1 MIAAI
6 HAGWKGAFKGI
17 IKRTLNFMIKKGCDP
32 KNVTAVIGPCISV
45 KNYEVKKDFIKKLI
59 KKDGKNKK
67 FFKKIQ
73 NKDFFDLKKYVLSQL
88 KALNIKKIDIINKNT
103 FNPKNN
109 FFSARRSISRNEND
123 YGRNISVIMINW
135 QYLMK
140 LLTGNSNK
148 PLSKNI
154 AKYLKS
160 KLVNSSIKKFSDGE
174 IYIEINENIRGNS
187 IFIIQSISSPAND
200 NLMELLLC
208 IDALK
213 RSSAKNITAVIPY
226 FGYARQDRK
235 VVPRTSIS
243 AKLVSNLITK
253 AGADRVVTVDLHA
266 GQIQG
271 FFDIP
276 VDNLF
281 ATPIF
286 ARHAKK
292 NIKSK
297 NIICVAPDVGGTER
311 ARALGKILNV
321 ELAIVDKRRPKP
333 GQSKVMN
340 VIGNVKGKTCII
352 VDDIIDSGGTIV
364 NAAKALKDRGAK
376 EVYVYITH
384 GVLSGEA
391 VDKIKKSVIRKLVI
405 TDTIDNHDKIKN
417 VKNIEVL
424 PISALMGEAIKRIS
438 NSTSVSDLFK

>member
-1 MIAAI
+1 
-6 HAGWKGAFKGI
+6 
-17 IKRTLNFMIKKGCDP
+17 
-32 KNVTAVIGPCISV
+32 
-45 KNYEVKKDFIKKLI
+45 
-59 KKDGKNKK
+59 
-67 FFKKIQ
+67 
-73 NKDFFDLKKYVLSQL
+73 
-88 KALNIKKIDIINKNT
+88 
-103 FNPKNN
+103 
-109 FFSARRSISRNEND
+109 
-123 YGRNISVIMINW
+123 
-135 QYLMK
+135 MK

-154 AKYLKS
+154 AKYLKQ
-160 KLVNSSIKKFSDGE
+160 KLVNSSIKKFADGE

-213 RSSAKNITAVIPY
+213 RSSSKNITAVIPY

-286 ARHAKK
+286 ARHVKK

-297 NIICVAPDVGGTER
+297 NIICVAPDGGGTER
-311 ARALGKILNV
+311 ARALGKILGV
-321 ELAIVDKRRPKP
+321 VLAIVDKRRPKP

-352 VDDIIDSGGTIV
+352 VDDIIDSGGTRV

-391 VDKIKKSVIRKLVI
+391 IDKIKKSVIKKLVI
-405 TDTIDNHDKIKN
+405 TDTIDNLDKTKN
-417 VKNIEVL
+417 TKNIEVL
-424 PISALMGEAIKRIS
+424 SISTLMGEAIKRIS

>member
-1 MIAAI
+1 
-6 HAGWKGAFKGI
+6 
-17 IKRTLNFMIKKGCDP
+17 
-32 KNVTAVIGPCISV
+32 
-45 KNYEVKKDFIKKLI
+45 
-59 KKDGKNKK
+59 
-67 FFKKIQ
+67 
-73 NKDFFDLKKYVLSQL
+73 
-88 KALNIKKIDIINKNT
+88 
-103 FNPKNN
+103 
-109 FFSARRSISRNEND
+109 
-123 YGRNISVIMINW
+123 
-135 QYLMK
+135 MK

-148 PLSKNI
+148 PLSKKI
-154 AKYLKS
+154 SQFLKT
-160 KLVNSSIKKFSDGE
+160 KLVNSSIKKFADGE

-187 IFIIQSISSPAND
+187 IFIIQSVSSPAND

-253 AGADRVVTVDLHA
+253 AGADRVVTVDLHS

-286 ARHAKK
+286 ARHVKK
-292 NIKSK
+292 KIKEK
-297 NIICVAPDVGGTER
+297 NLICVAPDVGGTQR
-311 ARALGKILNV
+311 ARALGNLLNV
-321 ELAIVDKRRPKP
+321 GLAIVDKWRPKP
-333 GQSKVMN
+333 GQSQVIN
-340 VIGNVKGKTCII
+340 VIGNVKDKTCII
-352 VDDIIDSGGTIV
+352 VDDLIDSGGTIV

-376 EVYVYITH
+376 NVYVYITH

-391 VDKIKKSVIRKLVI
+391 VKKIQKSVIKNLVI
-405 TDTIDNHDKIKN
+405 TDTIDNSDKLKKA
-417 VKNIEVL
+417 KNIEVL
-424 PISALMGEAIKRIS
+424 SISGLMGEAIKRIS

>member
-1 MIAAI
+1 
-6 HAGWKGAFKGI
+6 
-17 IKRTLNFMIKKGCDP
+17 
-32 KNVTAVIGPCISV
+32 
-45 KNYEVKKDFIKKLI
+45 
-59 KKDGKNKK
+59 
-67 FFKKIQ
+67 
-73 NKDFFDLKKYVLSQL
+73 
-88 KALNIKKIDIINKNT
+88 
-103 FNPKNN
+103 
-109 FFSARRSISRNEND
+109 
-123 YGRNISVIMINW
+123 
-135 QYLMK
+135 MK

-148 PLSKNI
+148 VLSKNI

-160 KLVNSSIKKFSDGE
+160 KLVNSSIRKFADGE
-174 IYIEINENIRGNS
+174 IYVEINENIRGNS
-187 IFIIQSISSPAND
+187 IFIIQSVSSPAND

-253 AGADRVVTVDLHA
+253 AGADRIVTVDLHA

-286 ARHAKK
+286 ARHVRKK
-292 NIKSK
+292 IKSK
-297 NIICVAPDVGGTER
+297 KIICVAPDVGGTER
-311 ARALGKILNV
+311 ARALGKLLNV
-321 ELAIVDKRRPKP
+321 GLAIVDKRRPKP
-333 GQSKVMN
+333 GQSQVMN
-340 VIGNVKGKTCII
+340 IIGDVKDQTCII
-352 VDDIIDSGGTIV
+352 VDDIIDSGGTII
-364 NAAKALKDRGAK
+364 NAAKALKERGAK

-384 GVLSGEA
+384 GVLSGDA
-391 VDKIKKSVIRKLVI
+391 VKKIKNSVIKNLVI
-405 TDTIDNHDKIKN
+405 TDTIDNGDKTKN

-424 PISALMGEAIKRIS
+424 PISGLMGEAIKRIS

>member
-1 MIAAI
+1 
-6 HAGWKGAFKGI
+6 
-17 IKRTLNFMIKKGCDP
+17 
-32 KNVTAVIGPCISV
+32 
-45 KNYEVKKDFIKKLI
+45 
-59 KKDGKNKK
+59 
-67 FFKKIQ
+67 
-73 NKDFFDLKKYVLSQL
+73 
-88 KALNIKKIDIINKNT
+88 
-103 FNPKNN
+103 
-109 FFSARRSISRNEND
+109 
-123 YGRNISVIMINW
+123 
-135 QYLMK
+135 MK
-140 LLTGNSNK
+140 LLSGTSNK
-148 PLSKNI
+148 PLSKDI
-154 AKYLKS
+154 AKFLKS
-160 KLVNSSIKKFSDGE
+160 KLVNSSIRNFADGE
-174 IYIEINENIRGNS
+174 IYIELNENIRGNS

-281 ATPIF
+281 STPIF
-286 ARHAKK
+286 ARHVKK

-297 NIICVAPDVGGTER
+297 NIVCIAPDVGGTER

-321 ELAIVDKRRPKP
+321 GLAIVDKRRPKP
-333 GQSKVMN
+333 GQSQVMN
-340 VIGNVKGKTCII
+340 VIGEVKDKTCVI

-384 GVLSGEA
+384 GVLTGEA
-391 VDKIKKSVIRKLVI
+391 VKKIKNSVIKKLVI
-405 TDTIDNHDKIKN
+405 TDTIDNKDKTKSA
-417 VKNIEVL
+417 KNIEVL
-424 PISALMGEAIKRIS
+424 SISALMGEAIKRIS

>member
-1 MIAAI
+1 
-6 HAGWKGAFKGI
+6 
-17 IKRTLNFMIKKGCDP
+17 
-32 KNVTAVIGPCISV
+32 
-45 KNYEVKKDFIKKLI
+45 
-59 KKDGKNKK
+59 
-67 FFKKIQ
+67 
-73 NKDFFDLKKYVLSQL
+73 
-88 KALNIKKIDIINKNT
+88 
-103 FNPKNN
+103 
-109 FFSARRSISRNEND
+109 
-123 YGRNISVIMINW
+123 
-135 QYLMK
+135 
-140 LLTGNSNK
+140 
-148 PLSKNI
+148 
-154 AKYLKS
+154 
-160 KLVNSSIKKFSDGE
+160 
-174 IYIEINENIRGNS
+174 
-187 IFIIQSISSPAND
+187 
-200 NLMELLLC
+200 MELLLC

-286 ARHAKK
+286 ARHVKK

-311 ARALGKILNV
+311 ARALGKLLNV
-321 ELAIVDKRRPKP
+321 GLAIVDKRRPKP
-333 GQSKVMN
+333 GQSQVMN
-340 VIGNVKGKTCII
+340 VIGNVKDKTCII
-352 VDDIIDSGGTIV
+352 VDDIIDSGGTII
-364 NAAKALKDRGAK
+364 NAAKALKARGAK
-376 EVYVYITH
+376 DVYVYITH

-391 VDKIKKSVIRKLVI
+391 VLKIKKSVIKKLVI
-405 TDTIDNHDKIKN
+405 TDTIDNDEK
-417 VKNIEVL
+417 VKKANNIEVL
-424 PISALMGEAIKRIS
+424 PISNLMGEAIKRIS

>member
-1 MIAAI
+1 
-6 HAGWKGAFKGI
+6 
-17 IKRTLNFMIKKGCDP
+17 
-32 KNVTAVIGPCISV
+32 
-45 KNYEVKKDFIKKLI
+45 
-59 KKDGKNKK
+59 
-67 FFKKIQ
+67 
-73 NKDFFDLKKYVLSQL
+73 
-88 KALNIKKIDIINKNT
+88 
-103 FNPKNN
+103 
-109 FFSARRSISRNEND
+109 
-123 YGRNISVIMINW
+123 
-135 QYLMK
+135 MK

-148 PLSKNI
+148 VLSKNI

-160 KLVNSSIKKFSDGE
+160 KLVNSSIRKFADGE
-174 IYIEINENIRGNS
+174 IYVEINENIRGNS
-187 IFIIQSISSPAND
+187 IFIIQSVSSPAND

-253 AGADRVVTVDLHA
+253 AGADRIVTVDLHA

-286 ARHAKK
+286 ARHVRKK
-292 NIKSK
+292 IKSK
-297 NIICVAPDVGGTER
+297 KIICVAPDVGGTER
-311 ARALGKILNV
+311 ARALGKLLNV
-321 ELAIVDKRRPKP
+321 GLAIVDKRRPKP
-333 GQSKVMN
+333 GQSQVMN
-340 VIGNVKGKTCII
+340 IIGDVKDQTCII

-364 NAAKALKDRGAK
+364 NAAKALKERGAK

-384 GVLSGEA
+384 GVLSGDA
-391 VDKIKKSVIRKLVI
+391 VKKIKNSVIKNLVI
-405 TDTIDNHDKIKN
+405 TDTIDNGDKIKN

-424 PISALMGEAIKRIS
+424 PISGLMGEAIKRIS

>member
-1 MIAAI
+1 
-6 HAGWKGAFKGI
+6 
-17 IKRTLNFMIKKGCDP
+17 
-32 KNVTAVIGPCISV
+32 
-45 KNYEVKKDFIKKLI
+45 
-59 KKDGKNKK
+59 
-67 FFKKIQ
+67 
-73 NKDFFDLKKYVLSQL
+73 
-88 KALNIKKIDIINKNT
+88 
-103 FNPKNN
+103 
-109 FFSARRSISRNEND
+109 
-123 YGRNISVIMINW
+123 
-135 QYLMK
+135 MK

-148 PLSKNI
+148 ILSKNI
-154 AKYLKS
+154 AKYLRS
-160 KLVNSSIKKFSDGE
+160 KLVNSSIRKFSDGE
-174 IYIEINENIRGNS
+174 IYVEINENIRGNS
-187 IFIIQSISSPAND
+187 IFIIQSVSSPAND
-200 NLMELLLC
+200 NLMELLLS

-243 AKLVSNLITK
+243 AKLVSNLITQ

-286 ARHAKK
+286 ARHIKK
-292 NIKSK
+292 KIKSK
-297 NIICVAPDVGGTER
+297 KIICVAPDVGGTER
-311 ARALGKILNV
+311 ARALGKLLNV
-321 ELAIVDKRRPKP
+321 GLAIVDKRRPKP
-333 GQSKVMN
+333 GQSQVMN
-340 VIGNVKGKTCII
+340 VIGDVKDKTCII

-364 NAAKALKDRGAK
+364 NAAKALKARGAK

-384 GVLSGEA
+384 GVLSGDA
-391 VDKIKKSVIRKLVI
+391 VKKIKNSVIKNLVI
-405 TDTIDNHDKIKN
+405 TDTIDNNEKTKN

>member
-1 MIAAI
+1 
-6 HAGWKGAFKGI
+6 
-17 IKRTLNFMIKKGCDP
+17 
-32 KNVTAVIGPCISV
+32 
-45 KNYEVKKDFIKKLI
+45 
-59 KKDGKNKK
+59 
-67 FFKKIQ
+67 
-73 NKDFFDLKKYVLSQL
+73 
-88 KALNIKKIDIINKNT
+88 
-103 FNPKNN
+103 
-109 FFSARRSISRNEND
+109 
-123 YGRNISVIMINW
+123 
-135 QYLMK
+135 MK

-148 PLSKNI
+148 VLSKNI
-154 AKYLKS
+154 AKYLKT
-160 KLVNSSIKKFSDGE
+160 KLVNSSIRKFADGE

-243 AKLVSNLITK
+243 AKLVSNLITQ

-281 ATPIF
+281 STPIF
-286 ARHAKK
+286 ARHARKK
-292 NIKSK
+292 IKSK
-297 NIICVAPDVGGTER
+297 KIICVAPDVGGTER
-311 ARALGKILNV
+311 ARALGKLLSV
-321 ELAIVDKRRPKP
+321 GLAIVDKRRPKP
-333 GQSKVMN
+333 GQSQVMN
-340 VIGNVKGKTCII
+340 VIGDVKNQTCVI

-364 NAAKALKDRGAK
+364 NAAKALKKRGAK

-391 VDKIKKSVIRKLVI
+391 VKKIKGSVIKNLVI
-405 TDTIDNHDKIKN
+405 TDTIDNSQKTKN

-424 PISALMGEAIKRIS
+424 PISSLMGEAIKRIS
-438 NSTSVSDLFK
+438 NSNSVSDLFK

>member
-1 MIAAI
+1 
-6 HAGWKGAFKGI
+6 
-17 IKRTLNFMIKKGCDP
+17 
-32 KNVTAVIGPCISV
+32 
-45 KNYEVKKDFIKKLI
+45 
-59 KKDGKNKK
+59 
-67 FFKKIQ
+67 
-73 NKDFFDLKKYVLSQL
+73 
-88 KALNIKKIDIINKNT
+88 
-103 FNPKNN
+103 
-109 FFSARRSISRNEND
+109 
-123 YGRNISVIMINW
+123 
-135 QYLMK
+135 MK
-140 LLTGNSNK
+140 LLTCNSNK
-148 PLSKNI
+148 TLSKKI
-154 AKYLKS
+154 AKYLKL
-160 KLVNSSIKKFSDGE
+160 KLVNSSIKKFADGE

-266 GQIQG
+266 GQVQG

-281 ATPIF
+281 CTPIF
-286 ARHAKK
+286 ARHVNK
-292 NIKSK
+292 NINKK

-311 ARALGKILNV
+311 ARALGKLLDV
-321 ELAIVDKRRPKP
+321 GLAIVDKRRPSP
-333 GQSKVMN
+333 GKSQVMN
-340 VIGNVKGKTCII
+340 VVGNVKNKTCII

-364 NAAKALKDRGAK
+364 NAAEALKNRGAK

-391 VDKIKKSVIRKLVI
+391 VKKIEKSVIKKLVI
-405 TDTIDNHDKIKN
+405 TDSIDNN
-417 VKNIEVL
+417 ERVKKARNIEVL
-424 PISALMGEAIKRIS
+424 TISNLMGEAIKRIS

>member
-1 MIAAI
+1 
-6 HAGWKGAFKGI
+6 
-17 IKRTLNFMIKKGCDP
+17 
-32 KNVTAVIGPCISV
+32 
-45 KNYEVKKDFIKKLI
+45 
-59 KKDGKNKK
+59 
-67 FFKKIQ
+67 
-73 NKDFFDLKKYVLSQL
+73 
-88 KALNIKKIDIINKNT
+88 
-103 FNPKNN
+103 
-109 FFSARRSISRNEND
+109 
-123 YGRNISVIMINW
+123 
-135 QYLMK
+135 MK

-148 PLSKNI
+148 TLSKSI

-160 KLVNSSIKKFSDGE
+160 KLVNSSIRKFADGE

-253 AGADRVVTVDLHA
+253 AGADRIVTVDLHA

-286 ARHAKK
+286 ARHVRKK
-292 NIKSK
+292 IKSK
-297 NIICVAPDVGGTER
+297 KIVCVAPDVGGTER
-311 ARALGKILNV
+311 ARALGKLLNA

-333 GQSKVMN
+333 GQSQVMN
-340 VIGNVKGKTCII
+340 VIGDVKNKTCIL

-364 NAAKALKDRGAK
+364 NAAAALKKRGAK
-376 EVYVYITH
+376 EVFVYITH
-384 GVLSGEA
+384 GVLSGDA
-391 VDKIKKSVIRKLVI
+391 VKKIQKSAIKKLVI
-405 TDTIDNHDKIKN
+405 TDTINNGEKTKN
-417 VKNIEVL
+417 IKNIEVL
-424 PISALMGEAIKRIS
+424 PISTLMGEAIKRIS

>member
-1 MIAAI
+1 
-6 HAGWKGAFKGI
+6 
-17 IKRTLNFMIKKGCDP
+17 
-32 KNVTAVIGPCISV
+32 
-45 KNYEVKKDFIKKLI
+45 
-59 KKDGKNKK
+59 
-67 FFKKIQ
+67 
-73 NKDFFDLKKYVLSQL
+73 
-88 KALNIKKIDIINKNT
+88 
-103 FNPKNN
+103 
-109 FFSARRSISRNEND
+109 
-123 YGRNISVIMINW
+123 
-135 QYLMK
+135 MK

-148 PLSKNI
+148 VLSKNI
-154 AKYLKS
+154 SKYLKS
-160 KLVNSSIKKFSDGE
+160 RLVNSSIRKFSDGE
-174 IYIEINENIRGNS
+174 IYVEINENIRGNS

-286 ARHAKK
+286 ARHVKK
-292 NIKSK
+292 KIKSK
-297 NIICVAPDVGGTER
+297 KIICVAPDVGGTER
-311 ARALGKILNV
+311 ARALGKILNAG
-321 ELAIVDKRRPKP
+321 LAIVDKRRPKP

-340 VIGNVKGKTCII
+340 VVGDVKDQTCII

-364 NAAKALKDRGAK
+364 NAAKALKERGAK
-376 EVYVYITH
+376 EVYVYVTH
-384 GVLSGEA
+384 GVLSGDA
-391 VDKIKKSVIRKLVI
+391 VKKIKNSVIKNLVI
-405 TDTIDNHDKIKN
+405 TDTIDNIEKTKN